1 MTKPIPTWRKVAAA
15 ASRDDNFLAG
25 IKHIETLVSKA
36 LSLAMVAVILVS
48 VVDLFV
54 YLSREL
60 FVSPTGF
67 FTSTLIQVFGLFL
80 NILVAL
86 EILENLTAYL
96 RKHVIQLELVIVTS
110 LTAIARKIIIFDF
123 SKATGIELMGLAVAT
138 LALALSYWIVRRTN
152 ERYGPL

>member
-1 MTKPIPTWRKVAAA
+1 
-15 ASRDDNFLAG
+15 
-25 IKHIETLVSKA
+25 
-36 LSLAMVAVILVS
+36 VAVVLVS
-48 VVDLFV
+48 VVDLCI

-60 FVSPTGF
+60 FVTPSGF
-67 FTSTLIQVFGLFL
+67 FTTTLIEVFGLFL

-123 SKATGIELMGLAVAT
+123 SKAGGIELVGLAVAT

-152 ERYGPL
+152 DRFGSL

>member
-1 MTKPIPTWRKVAAA
+1 
-15 ASRDDNFLAG
+15 
-25 IKHIETLVSKA
+25 
-36 LSLAMVAVILVS
+36 MVAVILVS

-60 FVSPTGF
+60 FVEPTGF
-67 FTSTLIQVFGLFL
+67 FTKTLIEVFGLFL

-123 SKATGIELMGLAVAT
+123 TKATGIELLGLAVGT
-138 LALALSYWIVRRTN
+138 VSLALSYWIVRRTN

>member
-1 MTKPIPTWRKVAAA
+1 MTKPSPIWRRVAAT
-15 ASRDDNFLAG
+15 ASRDDSFLAFV
-25 IKHIETLVSKA
+25 KVIETLVSKA

-60 FVSPTGF
+60 FVEPTGF
-67 FTSTLIQVFGLFL
+67 FTKTLIEVFGLFL

-123 SKATGIELMGLAVAT
+123 TKATGIELLGLAIAT
-138 LALALSYWIVRRTN
+138 VSLALSYWIVRRTN